1 GCGGRRPGGAGQAVH
16 ADRTVQGGGPVPDLA
31 AQPGGEH
38 LPRPGRAPAPPPP
51 PAARRRAGVAGG
63 RGAGGRG
70 GAARAARRAAGL
82 HGEPVGSPA
91 PRARDEGRAL
101 ALLRADRRG
110 DGHARRHGEVP
121 RPPRPPAHARRPGA
135 RARGGRSVTAPL
147 DREGIRAI
155 IPHREP
161 FLLVDEVTELEPG
174 VRAAGRYLVKPDD
187 WYLAGHFPGNPIM
200 PGVLQVEALAQLGAV
215 CGLAHPDFAGKL
227 ALFAGI
233 DDVRF
238 KRIVRPGDV
247 LDLECQ
253 INRLRGP
260 IGKADA
266 SAHVA
271 GELACRAALTF
282 ALTTMEADA

>member
-1 GCGGRRPGGAGQAVH
+1 
-16 ADRTVQGGGPVPDLA
+16 
-31 AQPGGEH
+31 
-38 LPRPGRAPAPPPP
+38 
-51 PAARRRAGVAGG
+51 
-63 RGAGGRG
+63 
-70 GAARAARRAAGL
+70 
-82 HGEPVGSPA
+82 
-91 PRARDEGRAL
+91 
-101 ALLRADRRG
+101 
-110 DGHARRHGEVP
+110 
-121 RPPRPPAHARRPGA
+121 
-135 RARGGRSVTAPL
+135 VTAAPL
-147 DREGIRAI
+147 DRDGIRAI
-155 IPHREP
+155 IPHRDP

-174 VRAAGRYLVKPDD
+174 VRAVGRYLVKPDD

-227 ALFAGI
+227 ALFAGM

>member
-1 GCGGRRPGGAGQAVH
+1 
-16 ADRTVQGGGPVPDLA
+16 
-31 AQPGGEH
+31 
-38 LPRPGRAPAPPPP
+38 
-51 PAARRRAGVAGG
+51 
-63 RGAGGRG
+63 
-70 GAARAARRAAGL
+70 
-82 HGEPVGSPA
+82 
-91 PRARDEGRAL
+91 
-101 ALLRADRRG
+101 
-110 DGHARRHGEVP
+110 
-121 RPPRPPAHARRPGA
+121 
-135 RARGGRSVTAPL
+135 VTAAAL
-147 DREGIRAI
+147 DRDGIRAI

-215 CGLAHPDFAGKL
+215 CGLAHPDFKGKL

-247 LDLECQ
+247 LDLACQ
-253 INRLRGP
+253 ISRLRGP

-266 SAHVA
+266 SAHVG

>member
-1 GCGGRRPGGAGQAVH
+1 
-16 ADRTVQGGGPVPDLA
+16 
-31 AQPGGEH
+31 
-38 LPRPGRAPAPPPP
+38 
-51 PAARRRAGVAGG
+51 
-63 RGAGGRG
+63 
-70 GAARAARRAAGL
+70 
-82 HGEPVGSPA
+82 
-91 PRARDEGRAL
+91 
-101 ALLRADRRG
+101 
-110 DGHARRHGEVP
+110 
-121 RPPRPPAHARRPGA
+121 
-135 RARGGRSVTAPL
+135 VTAAPL
-147 DREGIRAI
+147 DRDGIRAI
-155 IPHREP
+155 IPHRDP

-174 VRAAGRYLVKPDD
+174 VRAVGRYLVKPDD

>member
-1 GCGGRRPGGAGQAVH
+1 M
-16 ADRTVQGGGPVPDLA
+16 
-31 AQPGGEH
+31 
-38 LPRPGRAPAPPPP
+38 
-51 PAARRRAGVAGG
+51 
-63 RGAGGRG
+63 
-70 GAARAARRAAGL
+70 
-82 HGEPVGSPA
+82 
-91 PRARDEGRAL
+91 
-101 ALLRADRRG
+101 
-110 DGHARRHGEVP
+110 
-121 RPPRPPAHARRPGA
+121 
-135 RARGGRSVTAPL
+135 TASL
-147 DREGIRAI
+147 DRDGIRAI

-161 FLLVDEVTELEPG
+161 FLLVDEVTELRPG
-174 VRAAGRYLVKPDD
+174 VRAVGRYLVKPDD

-247 LDLECQ
+247 LDLECH
-253 INRLRGP
+253 ITRLRGP

-266 SAHVA
+266 SAHVG

-282 ALTTMEADA
+282 ALTTMDADA

>member
-1 GCGGRRPGGAGQAVH
+1 M
-16 ADRTVQGGGPVPDLA
+16 
-31 AQPGGEH
+31 
-38 LPRPGRAPAPPPP
+38 
-51 PAARRRAGVAGG
+51 
-63 RGAGGRG
+63 
-70 GAARAARRAAGL
+70 
-82 HGEPVGSPA
+82 
-91 PRARDEGRAL
+91 
-101 ALLRADRRG
+101 
-110 DGHARRHGEVP
+110 
-121 RPPRPPAHARRPGA
+121 
-135 RARGGRSVTAPL
+135 TAPL
-147 DREGIRAI
+147 DRDGIRAI

-174 VRAAGRYLVKPDD
+174 VRAVGRYLVKPDD

-247 LDLECQ
+247 LDLECR
-253 INRLRGP
+253 ITRLRGP

-266 SAHVA
+266 SAHVG

-282 ALTTMEADA
+282 ALTTVEVDA